1 MKIYKN
7 RQELVEQYFKSG
19 MTQKD
24 WCNENNIKQSTLG
37 TWISKENK
45 TNKVVNQKWIEAT
58 SALTVQKKSMSKF
71 IEVKIG
77 DFTISLTENFNKDVF
92 VEVAKE
98 LQKLC

>member
-1 MKIYKN
+1 MKIYNN
-7 RQELVEQYFKSG
+7 RQELVDQYRKSG
-19 MTQKD
+19 MTQND

-45 TNKVVNQKWIEAT
+45 KNNVVNQKWIEAT
-58 SALTVQKKSMSKF
+58 PAPKVQNKSVSKF

-77 DFTISLTENFNKDVF
+77 DFTITLVEDFNKEMF

>member
-1 MKIYKN
+1 MKRYNN
-7 RQELVEQYFKSG
+7 RQELIDQYRKSG

-37 TWISKENK
+37 TRISNENK
-45 TNKVVNQKWIEAT
+45 MNNVVNQKCIEAT
-58 SALTVQKKSMSKF
+58 PAPKIQKKSVSKF

-77 DFTISLTENFNKDVF
+77 DFTITLKEDFDKEVF

>member
-1 MKIYKN
+1 MKRYNN
-7 RQELVEQYFKSG
+7 RQELVDQYRKSG

-45 TNKVVNQKWIEAT
+45 MNNVVNQKWIEAT
-58 SALTVQKKSMSKF
+58 PAPKDYKKSVSKF
-71 IEVKIG
+71 IEIKIG
-77 DFTISLTENFNKDVF
+77 DFTITLTEGFNKEVF
-92 VEVAKE
+92 GEVAKE

>member
-1 MKIYKN
+1 
-7 RQELVEQYFKSG
+7 

-45 TNKVVNQKWIEAT
+45 MNNVVNQKWIEVTPAPKDH
-58 SALTVQKKSMSKF
+58 KKSVSKF
-71 IEVKIG
+71 IEIKIG
-77 DFTISLTENFNKDVF
+77 DFTITLTEGFNKEVF
-92 VEVAKE
+92 GEVAKE